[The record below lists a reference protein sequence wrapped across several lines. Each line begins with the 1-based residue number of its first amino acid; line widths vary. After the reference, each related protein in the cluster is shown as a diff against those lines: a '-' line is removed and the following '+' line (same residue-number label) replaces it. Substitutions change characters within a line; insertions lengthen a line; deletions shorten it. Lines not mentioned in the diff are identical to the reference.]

1 MKVLAYPFS
10 VVYYLL
16 FFFCIGIFHIIQWM
30 GLKLGGYKGHKL
42 AVDAMNFSLVQC
54 LRAMG
59 THFSVSGVESLP
71 MNTPLIFVSNHQ
83 SMYDI
88 SPLSWYLRKHHP
100 KFISKIELGKG
111 IPSVSFNLRHGGSVL
126 IDRKDPKQSLRAIL
140 GFGKY
145 IERNK
150 YSAVIFP
157 EGTRSK
163 TGRPREF
170 RTNGIKMLVKSSPS
184 ALLVPVTINNSWKL
198 QKDGLF
204 PIAIGVKFKLN
215 VHRPI
220 DPKTMDIES
229 LIEKVENT
237 VTKDVAH
244 QKFTEG
250 HDEVNT

>member
-16 FFFCIGIFHIIQWM
+16 FFSCIGIFHIVQWL
-30 GLKLGGYKGHKL
+30 GLKMGGYKGHKR

-54 LRAMG
+54 LRVLG
-59 THFSVSGVESLP
+59 TTFSISGLEHLP
-71 MNTPLIFVSNHQ
+71 NDTPLVFVSNHQ

-88 SPLSWYLRKHHP
+88 SPMSWYLRKHHP

-140 GFGKY
+140 GFGKF
-145 IERNK
+145 IEKNK
-150 YSAVIFP
+150 FSAVIFP

-163 TGRPREF
+163 TGKPREF

-184 ALLVPVTINNSWKL
+184 ALMVPVTINNSWKL
-198 QKDGLF
+198 QKNGSF
-204 PIAIGVKFKLN
+204 PIAVGVKFKLH
-215 VHRPI
+215 VHAPL
-220 DPKTMDIES
+220 DPKSMDFES
-229 LIEKVENT
+229 LVEKIEKT
-237 VTKDVAH
+237 VTKDV
-244 QKFTEG
+244 TY
-250 HDEVNT
+250 

>member
-16 FFFCIGIFHIIQWM
+16 FFLCLGVFHIVQWV
-30 GLKLGGYKGHKL
+30 GLNLGGYKGHKL

-54 LRAMG
+54 LRALG
-59 THFSVSGVESLP
+59 TTFSIAGIEGLP
-71 MNTPLIFVSNHQ
+71 KDRPLVFVSNHQ

-88 SPLSWYLRKHHP
+88 SPLSWYLRKYHP

-145 IERNK
+145 IEQNK

-157 EGTRSK
+157 EGRRSK
-163 TGRPREF
+163 TGKPREF

-184 ALLVPVTINNSWKL
+184 ALMVPITINNSWKL
-198 QKDGLF
+198 QKDGMF
-204 PIAIGVKFKLN
+204 PIAMGVKFKLQ
-215 VHRPI
+215 VHEPI
-220 DPKTMDIES
+220 DPKTMDFES
-229 LIEKVENT
+229 LIEKIEKT
-237 VTKDVAH
+237 VMKDV
-244 QKFTEG
+244 TY
-250 HDEVNT
+250 

>member
-16 FFFCIGIFHIIQWM
+16 FFLCLGVFHIVQWV
-30 GLKLGGYKGHKL
+30 GLNLGGYKGHKL

-54 LRAMG
+54 LRALG
-59 THFSVSGVESLP
+59 TTFSIAGIEGLP
-71 MNTPLIFVSNHQ
+71 KDRPLVFVSNHQ

-88 SPLSWYLRKHHP
+88 SPLSWYLRKYHP

-145 IERNK
+145 IEQNK

-163 TGRPREF
+163 TGKPREF

-184 ALLVPVTINNSWKL
+184 ALMVPITINNSWKL
-198 QKDGLF
+198 QKDGMF
-204 PIAIGVKFKLN
+204 PIAMGVKFKLQ
-215 VHRPI
+215 VHEPI
-220 DPKTMDIES
+220 DPKTMDFES
-229 LIEKVENT
+229 LIEKIEKT
-237 VTKDVAH
+237 VMKDV
-244 QKFTEG
+244 TY
-250 HDEVNT
+250 